1 MKETELIKSKIEKS
15 IILLTVIIRV
25 VMQMVMPVCTTTH
38 YDFMQ
43 INGALNIF
51 NGKWLGNGNE
61 VLYRP
66 AFSMILAFFRFLNMP
81 YLLGISAIYTVAC
94 LVIYMAFRKRI
105 TRVIAYILFL
115 IILFNPFMFTK
126 NALSLNGFALIAALV
141 LFVVGAYLNIYFNR
155 KKGIKRN
162 FIWIVIAS
170 FAFMIY
176 SLIVDENRF
185 LMFFI
190 TGTSVVILFLYYLET
205 KKITIKK
212 SVAYIIFLT
221 FPLIFEF
228 IGVTVIKEIN
238 HKFYKTYEISTYKE
252 CYKEIHNDSQDDS
265 ADIYSGENVSGIK
278 DKILYVK
285 KDFIK
290 LLGVDEKTPEY
301 FEGISIDEKDDYENI
316 TSSVIDIDS
325 PKIILKGY
333 IYSLNPMDKIEM
345 YLYDE
350 NGEGVIIP
358 VNKDTAELGEKLKL
372 NQALNCGFDLEMK
385 ENETLNSE
393 KNLRVKI
400 LLNSEEFCDTE
411 LDGFTEK
418 LSDATIRVFV
428 EKNEV
433 QKYTGNREKEY
444 NIYRKIYDICIFGVY
459 RIFAVYIFIMSIIL
473 WIIDLFMNIYRK
485 SKDKKTH
492 LSLNLIEI
500 FILISAFLS
509 LYYNYVNGFGLEVSN
524 LSLCAVYTFVLVLVF
539 ETLTFMGT
547 VEMISEIALSSD
559 DEEEDDGIS
568 LASDIEEFEMVNN
581 IYDKAEKEN
590 KDNKDNRNNKGNGD
604 DKEALHDEKVR
615 KTKKKDDDIIII
627 DMDNLDDMD
636 SDDKSKK

>member
-51 NGKWLGNGNE
+51 NGKWLGNGNV

-252 CYKEIHNDSQDDS
+252 CYKEIHDDSQDDS
-265 ADIYSGENVSGIK
+265 ADIYSDENVSGIK
-278 DKILYVK
+278 HKILYVK

-385 ENETLNSE
+385 ENEILNSG

-400 LLNSEEFCDTE
+400 LLNSEKFCDTE
-411 LDGFTEK
+411 LGGFTEE
-418 LSDATIRVFV
+418 LSDATVRVFV

-509 LYYNYVNGFGLEVSN
+509 IYYNYVNGFGLEVSN
-524 LSLCAVYTFVLVLVF
+524 LSLCAVYTFVLILVF
-539 ETLTFMGT
+539 ETLTFIGT